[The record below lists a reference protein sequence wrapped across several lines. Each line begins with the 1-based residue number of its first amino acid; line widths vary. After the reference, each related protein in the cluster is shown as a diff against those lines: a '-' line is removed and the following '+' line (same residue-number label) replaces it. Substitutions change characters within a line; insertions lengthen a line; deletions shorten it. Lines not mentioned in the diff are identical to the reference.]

1 MKEMFEKSFFTG
13 INYWGSKEAIN
24 MWENFDPES
33 IEGDLKL
40 LSAIGITHL
49 RVFPLWPVFQPLY
62 GIYGA
67 NNVYEYTFKDGKELP
82 DTEAGRAGV
91 SEDACQKFEKF
102 LSLCDKYNM
111 KLIVAVITGHM
122 SFRTYN
128 PPAFDGKMLL
138 TNPTVIKWQ
147 LRFTKYFVSRF
158 KNSSAIVAW
167 DLGNEVE
174 NMPSDA
180 TNPDA
185 FYVWCDT
192 IGNAIRLA
200 DGTRPV
206 ISGLQHTQYGDY
218 KVNFRM
224 IEDTCDLHTVHP
236 YNVFQSAA
244 DPLVSQRPLLD
255 ISYRCKVAEDLAKTP
270 TFVQE
275 FGATGYTNCSKKTEA
290 DFYRASLYTALA
302 HGCHGVM
309 WWCAFDQ
316 GVHNYPPYRWNSIGS
331 DYGFFDKDLE
341 KKPIA
346 EENLKFKKNL
356 ELLEGATLPPHKCNG
371 VILVPR
377 CERTSNELNEII
389 RSSYILAKRANLD
402 VSFADALES
411 IPDSPLYIFP
421 SLRYN
426 KTITKT
432 RLDELLKKVENGS
445 VLYLSLDTALVRGL
459 PEFTGV
465 NIAYRE
471 EVSEVRSVD
480 FGDYTLPIF
489 TNKLLTIESTDA
501 EILGSD
507 KDAGGVFFKS
517 KYGKGFVYLLTMPLE
532 DYLAKR
538 KGAFFKENEP
548 EYDRIY
554 REVAKCAGV
563 ERLIDSDS
571 PFVRFTEH
579 SISDKECFVMAINY
593 SNKTQNVK
601 ITVKDGY
608 SVSTVFGSEIKDGT
622 LEIGANDA
630 ALYKIKMGLKNDN

>member
-40 LSAIGITHL
+40 LSEIGITHL

-224 IEDTCDLHTVHP
+224 IEDITTDDNGAATFAKYEANGTNYDYYLVETQAPSGYNILDNAVKVNFTYEEVEETDGTYTVKVP
-236 YNVFQSAA
+236 NKSGIQLPNTGGTGTVIFTVIGIALMVGA
-244 DPLVSQRPLLD
+244 VVLFVVSR
-255 ISYRCKVAEDLAKTP
+255 
-270 TFVQE
+270 
-275 FGATGYTNCSKKTEA
+275 
-290 DFYRASLYTALA
+290 
-302 HGCHGVM
+302 
-309 WWCAFDQ
+309 
-316 GVHNYPPYRWNSIGS
+316 
-331 DYGFFDKDLE
+331 
-341 KKPIA
+341 
-346 EENLKFKKNL
+346 KKN
-356 ELLEGATLPPHKCNG
+356 
-371 VILVPR
+371 
-377 CERTSNELNEII
+377 
-389 RSSYILAKRANLD
+389 
-402 VSFADALES
+402 
-411 IPDSPLYIFP
+411 
-421 SLRYN
+421 
-426 KTITKT
+426 
-432 RLDELLKKVENGS
+432 
-445 VLYLSLDTALVRGL
+445 
-459 PEFTGV
+459 
-465 NIAYRE
+465 
-471 EVSEVRSVD
+471 
-480 FGDYTLPIF
+480 
-489 TNKLLTIESTDA
+489 
-501 EILGSD
+501 
-507 KDAGGVFFKS
+507 KS
-517 KYGKGFVYLLTMPLE
+517 
-532 DYLAKR
+532 
-538 KGAFFKENEP
+538 
-548 EYDRIY
+548 
-554 REVAKCAGV
+554 
-563 ERLIDSDS
+563 
-571 PFVRFTEH
+571 
-579 SISDKECFVMAINY
+579 
-593 SNKTQNVK
+593 
-601 ITVKDGY
+601 
-608 SVSTVFGSEIKDGT
+608 
-622 LEIGANDA
+622 
-630 ALYKIKMGLKNDN
+630 

>member
-1 MKEMFEKSFFTG
+1 MKRMFEENFFTG

-33 IEGDLKL
+33 IEGDLNL
-40 LSAIGITHL
+40 LSEIGITHL
-49 RVFPLWPVFQPLY
+49 RVFPLWSVFQPLY

-67 NNVYEYTFKDGKELP
+67 SSIYEYTFKDGEELP

-91 SEDACQKFEKF
+91 SEEACQKFAEF
-102 LSLCDKYNM
+102 LEICSKYNM

-138 TNPTVIKWQ
+138 TDPTVIKWQ

-158 KNSSAIVAW
+158 KYSSAIVAW

-174 NMPSDA
+174 NMPSDSK
-180 TNPDA
+180 NPDA

-206 ISGLQHTQYGDY
+206 ISGLAHTEFGNQR
-218 KVNFRM
+218 VNFRM
-224 IEDTCDLHTVHP
+224 IEETCDLHTVHP
-236 YNVFQSAA
+236 YNIFQSAA
-244 DPLVSQRPLLD
+244 DPIVSQRPLLD

-275 FGATGYTNCSKKTEA
+275 FGAIGYTNCSKKTEA
-290 DFYRASLYTALA
+290 DFYRASLYTTLA

-316 GVHNYPPYRWNSIGS
+316 GMQNYPPYRWNSIGS
-331 DYGFFDKDLE
+331 DYGFFDKDLSE
-341 KKPIA
+341 KPIA
-346 EENLKFKKNL
+346 NENRKFKERL
-356 ELLEGATLPPHKCNG
+356 ALIEGEVLPTHKCNG

-377 CERTSNELNEII
+377 CERTSGELNEII

-402 VSFADALES
+402 VSFADVLDG

-421 SLRYN
+421 SLKYN
-426 KTITKT
+426 KSITKS
-432 RLDELLKKVENGS
+432 RLDQLLEKVKNGS
-445 VLYLSLDTALVRGL
+445 VLYLSLDTALMRGL

-471 EVSEVRSVD
+471 AVSEVRSVD
-480 FGDYTLPIF
+480 FGEYTLPIF
-489 TNKLLTIESTDA
+489 TNMLLTIESADA
-501 EILGSD
+501 EILATD
-507 KDAGGVFFKS
+507 KDAGGAFFKY
-517 KYGKGFVYLLTMPLE
+517 KYGNGWVYLLTMPLE
-532 DYLAKR
+532 EYLAKR
-538 KGAFFKENEP
+538 KGAFFRENEP

-554 REVAKCAGV
+554 REVAKCAGI
-563 ERLIDSDS
+563 ERLVDSDS

-579 SISDKECFVMAINY
+579 PISDNEFYVMAINY
-593 SNKTQNVK
+593 SNKAQSVK
-601 ITVKDGY
+601 IKTKDSY
-608 SVSTVFGSEIKDGT
+608 TISTVFGGDIKSEI
-622 LEIGANDA
+622 LEISANDA
-630 ALYKIKMGLKNDN
+630 ALYRLKRF